1 MKGAKMQKPFQRAR
15 ELHRLQHTCYRAAAM
30 QDAANAGEDWKDFNV
45 FLYTYLKHTRLSPTQ
60 ADIQA
65 IAIDALNANG
75 VQLSHAVIAPEVRN
89 LEQLMEV
96 YRDKYLRSEVEAYRQ
111 AQSSSSDIAAWQ
123 AAASRVCKTTAA
135 HAASVDE
142 GDDGGMLSI
151 FSGNTERI
159 RLLRERLYNYLKYH
173 NLHPSE
179 SQRAAIASQWKLQ
192 AGHGTSLA
200 TLKDRVNREVCAM
213 HKRELRKEV
222 SAYESAGPSH
232 GQQASRSVDPTA
244 GLIDSVPPLAAAAG
258 SCAGP
263 SDLANQMQDFTTD
276 SIRAAVLSSM
286 PTLPAAPLAPT
297 LAATEADEL
306 DDVLDFF
313 NDDVPDQFGSD
324 DFGYN

>member
-1 MKGAKMQKPFQRAR
+1 
-15 ELHRLQHTCYRAAAM
+15 M
-30 QDAANAGEDWKDFNV
+30 QDAANAGENWKDFNV
-45 FLYTYLKHTRLSPTQ
+45 FLYTYLKHTRLYPTQ
-60 ADIQA
+60 ADIRA

-75 VQLSHAVIAPEVRN
+75 VQLSHALVDSEFRK

-96 YRDKYLRSEVEAYRQ
+96 YREKYLRSEVEAYWKSQ
-111 AQSSSSDIAAWQ
+111 ASSSDIAAWQ
-123 AAASRVCKTTAA
+123 AAASSVCKTTA
-135 HAASVDE
+135 HAASE
-142 GDDGGMLSI
+142 GEAGRMLTI

-192 AGHGTSLA
+192 ARHGTSLA
-200 TLKDRVNREVCAM
+200 TVKDLVNREVCAM

-222 SAYESAGPSH
+222 SAYESAGPLH
-232 GQQASRSVDPTA
+232 GQQASRNVDPTA
-244 GLIDSVPPLAAAAG
+244 GLIDSVPPSAAAPG

-263 SDLANQMQDFTTD
+263 SDLANQMQDVTTD

-297 LAATEADEL
+297 LPATGADVSD

-313 NDDVPDQFGSD
+313 NDDVPDEFDSD
-324 DFGYN
+324 DLGRTKSNLS